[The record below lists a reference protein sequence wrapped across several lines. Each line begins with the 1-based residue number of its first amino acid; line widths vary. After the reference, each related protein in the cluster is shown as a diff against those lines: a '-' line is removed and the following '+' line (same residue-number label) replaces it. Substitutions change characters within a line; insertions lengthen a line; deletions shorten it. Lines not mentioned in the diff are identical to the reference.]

1 MTESQ
6 FKCKVVKLLKAEL
19 PGAWIYH
26 PSDKWVS
33 GIPDLLICYHG
44 KFAAIELKVGNN
56 KPTALQLHTLKLIS
70 AAGGATA
77 VCWTMDEVK
86 NFLRDFTAEIIKE
99 KK

>member
-6 FKCKVVKLLKAEL
+6 FKNKVVKFIKTEL

-33 GIPDLLICYHG
+33 GIPDLLICYHAR
-44 KFAAIELKVGNN
+44 FAAIELKVGSN

-77 VCWTMDEVK
+77 VCWTLDAVK
-86 NFLRDFTAEIIKE
+86 NFLRDFTAENKE
-99 KK
+99 EK

>member
-26 PSDKWVS
+26 PSDKWRS
-33 GIPDLLICYHG
+33 GIPDLLICYKHRFG
-44 KFAAIELKVGNN
+44 AVELKVGTNQA
-56 KPTALQLHTLKLIS
+56 TALQLHTLKLIN

-86 NFLRDFTAEIIKE
+86 NFLRDFTAGILKE
-99 KK
+99 GK